1 MKDLDRQ
8 MKTEADAEAVEFNRD
23 LVEKNISK
31 NHPKKEQIVDSTLRK
46 ITMAKEQ
53 QASQHSADKWE
64 KAVKDSK
71 D

>member
-8 MKTEADAEAVEFNRD
+8 MAIEDDANAVEFNRD

-31 NHPKKEQIVDSTLRK
+31 NHPQKEKIIASTLRK

-53 QASQHSADKWE
+53 DTSRH
-64 KAVKDSK
+64 
-71 D
+71 